1 MVTSW
6 YVFDVS
12 AKEDEIK
19 RIEKEAYEPSFWDD
33 TKRSQTHMRRLTRL
47 KESVQTWRALEE
59 TGHTLRE

>member
-33 TKRSQTHMRRLTRL
+33 PKRAQTHMQRLTRL
-47 KESVQTWRALEE
+47 KETVQTWR
-59 TGHTLRE
+59 